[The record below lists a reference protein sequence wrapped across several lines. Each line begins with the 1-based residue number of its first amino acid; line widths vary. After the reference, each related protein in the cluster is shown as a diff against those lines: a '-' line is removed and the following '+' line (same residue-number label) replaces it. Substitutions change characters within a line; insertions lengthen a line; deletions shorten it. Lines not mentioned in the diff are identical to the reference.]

1 MPVEPERDRTMIINT
16 YYGGVEI
23 HRQGKIIYAR
33 FILPHQ
39 VLSTCQAAG
48 GFQTGLRYICNH
60 QSCEPAGH
68 AHRLPPVVWR
78 NPVAYRQKV
87 CEPYGLPAEACAT
100 LGTAANMNNA
110 AFVCREF
117 RGLQVIAVCTGGVET
132 NAGRAGDPAAV
143 VETPEGFE
151 RLYPDPGM
159 PGPGTINT
167 MVFINKPLIPG
178 AMVHVIMTATEAKS
192 AALQELAVNSRYS
205 DGLATGT
212 GTDQISVAAP
222 ASDDPPLTSAG
233 KHAKLGELIGRAVL
247 EATKRTLTLQNGLTA
262 AGQRSAKIHLE
273 RFGLN
278 RADMQETI
286 CRHLTHEQAELLR
299 GNFTAI
305 ERDPVT
311 VAAAAAMAHL
321 KDKFAWGV
329 LPHTCWSEVMGAYA
343 AQLACAVSGDYGRM
357 ATYRDLLAPTQTDGG
372 NGAFVALACRA
383 LALGFADK
391 WNAPWKGMPGCNN
404 PGEPVR

>member
-1 MPVEPERDRTMIINT
+1 MRKPGQGLNAMPMESERNRDMIINT

-23 HRQGKIIYAR
+23 HREEKIIYAK

-39 VLSTCQAAG
+39 VLSTCRVAG
-48 GFQTGLRYICNH
+48 GFQTGLRYVYNH

-68 AHRLPPVVWR
+68 GHRLAPSAWR

-87 CEPYGLPAEACAT
+87 CEPYGLPAEECAT

-110 AFVCREF
+110 AFVCQEF
-117 RGLQVIAVCTGGVET
+117 RDLQVVAVCTGGVET

-151 RLYPDPGM
+151 RLYPDTGM

-167 MVFINKPLIPG
+167 MIFINKPLIPG
-178 AMVHVIMTATEAKS
+178 AMVRVIMTATEAKS

-212 GTDQISVAAP
+212 GTDQIVVAAMQTD
-222 ASDDPPLTSAG
+222 APPLTSAG

-247 EATKRTLTLQNGLTA
+247 ESTKKTLALQNSLTA
-262 AGQRSAKIHLE
+262 AGQCSAKIHLE

-286 CRHLTHEQAELLR
+286 CRHLTHDQAELLR
-299 GNFTAI
+299 SNFTAI

-311 VAAAAAMAHL
+311 VAAAASMAHL

-329 LPHTCWSEVMGAYA
+329 LPSTCWSEVMGAYA
-343 AQLACAVSGDYGRM
+343 SQLACAVSGDYSRM
-357 ATYRDLLAPTQTDGG
+357 ATYRELLAPAQPDDD
-372 NGAFVALACRA
+372 NGTFVDLACRA

-391 WNAPWKGMPGCNN
+391 WKD
-404 PGEPVR
+404 